1 MKQTACCLENS
12 QPMTTYLFI
21 CLLNQ
26 NSEVTKYIHE
36 PPTTE
41 QNAVDILNNIIL
53 PQYAQNNFGRWAVHT
68 KGDEEFIGWCGLKK
82 HPIIFFLI

>member
-1 MKQTACCLENS
+1 MQIVFETERLLFRKF
-12 QPMTTYLFI
+12 TTDDHLLIY
-21 CLLNQ
+21 LLNQ

-53 PQYAQNNFGRWAVHT
+53 P
-68 KGDEEFIGWCGLKK
+68 
-82 HPIIFFLI
+82 